1 MVSNAR
7 AGTFRRPA
15 HGMREYPGRAIR
27 PLRHGD
33 HRANLAARRRT
44 RASRWNRP
52 PSVHPQA
59 MQVDRLPEFFQNN
72 PLLCMA
78 FLAILG
84 GLAWTFLQGSAR
96 GVRKLSPSD
105 VTRLINQE
113 DAVVLDVRSDGEFR
127 QGHIV
132 NAMNIPDSQLPDR
145 IDKLNKFRSR
155 PIIATCRTGQIS
167 VKAGGKLAA
176 HGFEKVY
183 SLSGGILA
191 WESAS
196 LPLTKK

>member
-1 MVSNAR
+1 
-7 AGTFRRPA
+7 
-15 HGMREYPGRAIR
+15 
-27 PLRHGD
+27 
-33 HRANLAARRRT
+33 
-44 RASRWNRP
+44 
-52 PSVHPQA
+52 

-96 GVRKLSPSD
+96 GVRKVSPSD
-105 VTRLINQE
+105 VTRLINHE
-113 DAVVLDVRSDGEFR
+113 DAIVLDVRSDGEFR

-132 NAMNIPDSQLPDR
+132 NALNIPDSQLGDR
-145 IDKLNKFRSR
+145 IDKLNKYRSR

-167 VKAGGKLAA
+167 AKAGGKLAA